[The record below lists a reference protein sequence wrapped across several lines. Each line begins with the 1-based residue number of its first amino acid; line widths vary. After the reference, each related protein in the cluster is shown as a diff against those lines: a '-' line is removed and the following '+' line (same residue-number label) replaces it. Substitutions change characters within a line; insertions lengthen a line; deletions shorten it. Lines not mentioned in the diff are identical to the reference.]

1 MAWVRVCTAEREDM
15 QREREKGP
23 TEHDILGRPAH
34 LANGGSTNAMD
45 PHVRLRSSLVS
56 APTCPSWNRRARAR
70 SAPARVARLLAR
82 TAGIFW
88 GALEV
93 LCKAKQSSSA
103 LRAILAAR
111 YARHFGLFLGPLRGQ
126 GAHMGSMAPCCKTL
140 LFPLG
145 HVLLTPDTGYDTTHG
160 LNQLIKGEAYRVP
173 PLSVAKN
180 YPRLR
185 ALLSATWTVFL

>member
-1 MAWVRVCTAEREDM
+1 
-15 QREREKGP
+15 
-23 TEHDILGRPAH
+23 
-34 LANGGSTNAMD
+34 
-45 PHVRLRSSLVS
+45 
-56 APTCPSWNRRARAR
+56 
-70 SAPARVARLLAR
+70 
-82 TAGIFW
+82 
-88 GALEV
+88 
-93 LCKAKQSSSA
+93 
-103 LRAILAAR
+103 
-111 YARHFGLFLGPLRGQ
+111 
-126 GAHMGSMAPCCKTL
+126 MGSMAPCCKTL